1 MVALKI
7 LQLTSQNVKTVEG
20 RDGAVIIGVDE
31 AVDRLQIERT
41 IPRMA
46 KVTHQVLITVSKILK
61 WRI

>member
-1 MVALKI
+1 MVAFKM
-7 LQLTSQNVKTVEG
+7 QLTSQNVKTVEG

-31 AVDRLQIERT
+31 AVWTGSDRET
-41 IPRMA
+41 VHAWP